1 MRRLVALAGAAI
13 SLLLAAS
20 SASAEVVDCT
30 PIETVPIVITV
41 QGIYC
46 LKHDLVTSITNG
58 TAILVNTNNVTIEMN
73 GFKLGGLGGGTG
85 TTAYGIASY
94 SRQNVT
100 VRNGTVRGF
109 YINVYLLGGLGH
121 IVEDLRLDGARGHG
135 LFLGGSNLVAR
146 NNFIT
151 NTGDGAGSSAAGI
164 YLDSGY
170 HISITGNIIDSVSE
184 TSLSNGIRAEYAEQS
199 VIERNEIHGIIGGGT
214 RNGIYVGSGLRNVL
228 RDNIVTTSTGSTGIG
243 AFSSSDACVRNVVT
257 ITFATPFTGCETS
270 RENDSF

>member
-30 PIETVPIVITV
+30 PIETVPVVITV

-46 LKHDLVTSITNG
+46 LKHDLVTSITSG

-73 GFKLGGLGGGTG
+73 GFKLGGLGGGTS

-109 YINVYLLGGLGH
+109 YNNVYLLGGLGH
-121 IVEDLRLDGARGHG
+121 IVEDLRLDNARGNG
-135 LFLGGSNLVAR
+135 LFLAGTNLIAR

-164 YLDSGY
+164 YVDSGY
-170 HISITGNIIDSVSE
+170 HVSIIGNIIGSVSE
-184 TSLSNGIRAEYAEQS
+184 TSSSNGIRVEFAEQS
-199 VIERNEIHGIIGGGT
+199 SIDSNEIHGIVGGGTKNGIYIGGG
-214 RNGIYVGSGLRNVL
+214 VSNVL
-228 RDNIVTTSTGSTGIG
+228 RNNIVTTSTGSTRIG
-243 AFSSSDACVRNVVT
+243 AFSSTDVCVRNAVT
-257 ITFATPFTGCETS
+257 ATFITPYTGCETS

>member
-1 MRRLVALAGAAI
+1 MRRLVPLAGAAI

-30 PIETVPIVITV
+30 PIETVPVVITA

-46 LKHDLVTSITNG
+46 LKHDLATSMTSG

-73 GFKLGGLGGGTG
+73 GFKLGGLGGGTN

-109 YINVYLLGGLGH
+109 YNNVYMSGGLGQ
-121 IVEDLRLDGARGHG
+121 IVEDLRLDGARGNG
-135 LFLGGSNLVAR
+135 LFLAGSNLIAR

-151 NTGDGAGSSAAGI
+151 NTGEGAGSSASGI
-164 YLDSGY
+164 YVDTGY
-170 HISITGNIIDSVSE
+170 QVSITGNIIGSVSE
-184 TSLSNGIRAEYAEQS
+184 TSTSNGIRVEFAEQS
-199 VIERNEIHGIIGGGT
+199 VIDSNEIHGVIGGGT
-214 RNGIYVGSGLRNVL
+214 RNGIYIGSGDRNVL
-228 RDNIVTTSTGSTGIG
+228 RNNIVTTSSGSTGIG
-243 AFSSSDACVRNVVT
+243 AYSSSDACVRNAVT
-257 ITFATPFTGCETS
+257 TTFVTPYTGCETS
-270 RENDSF
+270 RENDSY